1 MIFPIKTAL
10 KASVLHGCCGSLLS
24 FSGHDNFLKNIP
36 SLIFVTYHFTH
47 QILHFIN
54 RKMVSYPNSILYLRL
69 TPCRVEYTLFLF
81 LHILNT
87 TKLLDLNHTF
97 VILNNLHSYYFKNI
111 PDFEERN
118 GVDLC
123 LFLNSV

>member
-1 MIFPIKTAL
+1 ML
-10 KASVLHGCCGSLLS
+10 
-24 FSGHDNFLKNIP
+24 
-36 SLIFVTYHFTH
+36 
-47 QILHFIN
+47 Q
-54 RKMVSYPNSILYLRL
+54 YLRL

-87 TKLLDLNHTF
+87 TKLLYLNHTF

-123 LFLNSV
+123 LFWIQFDSLYAIAFNDPFFCTELFQHSLFFSNS

>member
-1 MIFPIKTAL
+1 MGML
-10 KASVLHGCCGSLLS
+10 
-24 FSGHDNFLKNIP
+24 
-36 SLIFVTYHFTH
+36 
-47 QILHFIN
+47 Q
-54 RKMVSYPNSILYLRL
+54 YLRL

-87 TKLLDLNHTF
+87 TKLPYLNHTF

-123 LFLNSV
+123 LFLKFDSLYAIAFNDPFFCTELFQHSLFFFFPIPKFSLSSSQQRSRQTRVSKLCCTSDCTITIIS

>member
-1 MIFPIKTAL
+1 MGML
-10 KASVLHGCCGSLLS
+10 
-24 FSGHDNFLKNIP
+24 
-36 SLIFVTYHFTH
+36 
-47 QILHFIN
+47 Q
-54 RKMVSYPNSILYLRL
+54 YLRL

-87 TKLLDLNHTF
+87 TKLLYLNHTF
-97 VILNNLHSYYFKNI
+97 VILNNLDSCYFKNI

>member
-1 MIFPIKTAL
+1 MGML
-10 KASVLHGCCGSLLS
+10 
-24 FSGHDNFLKNIP
+24 
-36 SLIFVTYHFTH
+36 
-47 QILHFIN
+47 Q
-54 RKMVSYPNSILYLRL
+54 YLRL

-87 TKLLDLNHTF
+87 TKLPYLNHTF
-97 VILNNLHSYYFKNI
+97 VILNNLDSCYFKNI

-123 LFLNSV
+123 LFLKFDSLYAIAFNDPFFCTELFQHSLFFSQFLSLACQVVNRGQGKPESLNFAAHQSVL